1 MQRIECLSCMLA
13 AAIAV
18 LAQAPKASAEDM
30 LKVAIAQRGTWDLAA
45 PELGQGAGIFK
56 KHGIVLKLIYT
67 EDDDDTEHP
76 VISGD
81 ADVGIGIGV
90 MDVLRAYATKGAP
103 IRVIGANMTGS
114 ANYWYVPTTS
124 PVKAVKDIDRRS
136 IAYSKNGT
144 SGQYDV
150 FDFMDRY
157 RVKARP
163 VLTAGE
169 TATFDQV
176 MLGKIDVGWATPPF
190 AVDAIEH
197 DRIRIIAKAND
208 IPKIRD
214 KTASVMIA
222 DAETL
227 QKRKDVLT
235 RFMQGYRETL
245 DWMYSDPAAPKAYAV
260 FAGISEGVARRLR
273 DDFFT
278 KEMLSP
284 DNIVGLNAIVK
295 AAAKA
300 KYIWAP
306 LSNKQLAE
314 LVQIPEPA
322 KTTKGGGWFRMFSPR
337 SP

>member
-1 MQRIECLSCMLA
+1 MLEL
-13 AAIAV
+13 V
-18 LAQAPKASAEDM
+18 YAES
-30 LKVAIAQRGTWDLAA
+30 
-45 PELGQGAGIFK
+45 
-56 KHGIVLKLIYT
+56 
-67 EDDDDTEHP
+67 DDDIELP
-76 VISGD
+76 VISGN
-81 ADVGIGIGV
+81 ADVAIGIGI
-90 MDVLRAYATKGAP
+90 MEVLRAYATKGAP
-103 IRVIGANMTGS
+103 IRIIGANMTGS

-144 SGQYDV
+144 AGQYDV

-169 TATFDQV
+169 AATFDQV

-197 DRIRIIAKAND
+197 DRIRIVAKANH
-208 IPKIRD
+208 IPKSRD
-214 KTASVMIA
+214 KTASVMIVNT
-222 DAETL
+222 ETL

-235 RFMQGYRETL
+235 RFLQGYRETL
-245 DWMYSDPAAPKAYAV
+245 DWMYSDPAAPVVYAV

-273 DDFFT
+273 ADFFT

-284 DNIVGLNAIVK
+284 DTIVGLSAIGK

-314 LVQIPEPA
+314 LIQIPERV
-322 KTTKGGGWFRMFSPR
+322 KTTKGGGWFRMFSPG
-337 SP
+337 PP